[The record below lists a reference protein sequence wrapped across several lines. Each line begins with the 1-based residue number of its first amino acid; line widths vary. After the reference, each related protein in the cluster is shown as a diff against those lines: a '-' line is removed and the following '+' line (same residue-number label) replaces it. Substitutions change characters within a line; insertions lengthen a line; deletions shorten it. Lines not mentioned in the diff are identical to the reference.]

1 MVERN
6 ARTPHLKDRDPRCR
20 RARPVPFGIIAH
32 VETASRFDAHDIE
45 SLLKNPRMRLFA
57 TDFTRDKNLLKF
69 CGDSE
74 FPENQPEAP
83 IEIGD
88 DGQSKSAGEAVEAS
102 HRVIVENPDSGLGEV
117 RVKLLE
123 PRVFVDFAR

>member
-1 MVERN
+1 MVQRN

-20 RARPVPFGIIAH
+20 RTRPVPFGIIAH
-32 VETASRFDAHDIE
+32 VETAFRFDAHDIE

-74 FPENQPEAP
+74 FLENQPETP
-83 IEIGD
+83 IEVGD
-88 DGQSKSAGEAVEAS
+88 YRQSKAAGEAVEAS
-102 HRVIVENPDSGLGEV
+102 HRVIVENPDPRLGEV
-117 RVKLLE
+117 HVKLLE
-123 PRVFVDFAR
+123 PRVFVDFVC